1 MFRNFLNVMLGCF
14 LSLRPLPC
22 ISPFALDS
30 LIIDPFFACLCYALV
45 CLGFFSLHV
54 FLELILYLS
63 VLLHIISLLFYNSN
77 CSSTHF
83 FSQYLFP
90 SFVCQCFH
98 LWLSTCVRLSSFA
111 NNPFSLST
119 VYLLLSIDQS
129 KLK

>member
-63 VLLHIISLLFYNSN
+63 VLLHIISLVFYNSN

-98 LWLSTCVRLSSFA
+98 PLVYVFLHLQTILSLFLPSICCFPSI
-111 NNPFSLST
+111 NPN
-119 VYLLLSIDQS
+119 
-129 KLK
+129 